1 MCYSFFQ
8 ISVLSVLKQIK
19 DARKECAIQFGHGWD
34 LATFAS
40 QGEIDELYV
49 QLKTLAG
56 MRKNNI
62 FNLIL
67 RNLYFKLVTITI
79 NPGASGRF
87 LLWGRQ
93 AGTKMLQNFLNI
105 NFLKHF

>member
-8 ISVLSVLKQIK
+8 ISDLSVLKQIK

-40 QGEIDELYV
+40 QGEIDELKV
-49 QLKTLAG
+49 QLKALAG

-62 FNLIL
+62 SNLIL
-67 RNLYFKLVTITI
+67 RNLYKKVVTITI
-79 NPGASGRF
+79 KVRLNEESAIWDSGIQDPGFFVNES
-87 LLWGRQ
+87 
-93 AGTKMLQNFLNI
+93 
-105 NFLKHF
+105 